1 MAYTVKVADP
11 LIFVAVIG
19 GVLPALL
26 WLFFWLRED
35 RCEPEPRRYII
46 FAFLAGMAAV
56 PLVLPLERQAM
67 QYYSGTVLLSSSSI
81 SAGAGAAFSFFVPRA
96 GAWGVRAKDE
106 PLDAL
111 IYLVTAALGFA
122 ALENTFFLITPLQQ
136 GDILRSVVMGDLR
149 FVGATLLHT
158 LASATVGLSLALS
171 YYKPALERKLYALA
185 GVILAI
191 FLHLVF
197 NFFILQEGSG
207 ATFWM
212 FLVIWVGIVGVFL
225 MTERIKQPSRDYC

>member
-1 MAYTVKVADP
+1 MADP

-67 QYYSGTVLLSSSSI
+67 QYYSGTVLLLAWAALEEI
-81 SAGAGAAFSFFVPRA
+81 FKFGAAYIGALRSRA
-96 GAWGVRAKDE
+96 FDE

>member
-67 QYYSGTVLLSSSSI
+67 QYYSGTVLLLAWAALEEI
-81 SAGAGAAFSFFVPRA
+81 FKFGAAYIGALRSRA
-96 GAWGVRAKDE
+96 FDE

>member
-46 FAFLAGMAAV
+46 FAFLAGMAA
-56 PLVLPLERQAM
+56 
-67 QYYSGTVLLSSSSI
+67 G
-81 SAGAGAAFSFFVPRA
+81 
-96 GAWGVRAKDE
+96 
-106 PLDAL
+106 
-111 IYLVTAALGFA
+111 ALGFA

>member
-1 MAYTVKVADP
+1 LAYTVKVADP

-67 QYYSGTVLLSSSSI
+67 QYYSGTVLLLAWAALEEI
-81 SAGAGAAFSFFVPRA
+81 FKFGAAYIGALRSRA
-96 GAWGVRAKDE
+96 FDE